1 MTIQTNKTQI
11 KKQKIFNVA
20 LGLFFEQGYSQT
32 TIEDIRKAAEVSVGS
47 LYHHF
52 SNKENFADQLYLEVV
67 EDFCKKGNA
76 AILGSK
82 SPEKLIKNWISF
94 HFSWFQK
101 EKVSAHF
108 MMSHQTKPLGR
119 PEQSKLTKIQEDF
132 FMAFATSLEEATKKK
147 TIRITDPS
155 QFFFILIGPTESFS
169 RIWLL
174 QEVGQDVAEV
184 EKAFFLAAQKS
195 LID

>member
-67 EDFCKKGNA
+67 EDFCKKGNR
-76 AILGSK
+76 I
-82 SPEKLIKNWISF
+82 
-94 HFSWFQK
+94 H
-101 EKVSAHF
+101 
-108 MMSHQTKPLGR
+108 R
-119 PEQSKLTKIQEDF
+119 R
-132 FMAFATSLEEATKKK
+132 SL
-147 TIRITDPS
+147 
-155 QFFFILIGPTESFS
+155 
-169 RIWLL
+169 
-174 QEVGQDVAEV
+174 
-184 EKAFFLAAQKS
+184 
-195 LID
+195 